1 MWVQS
6 TVPAHPPFAHKQEEP
21 EDDEDDAED
30 DEDDEQDGEDGDLEE
45 VDPERVLDASN
56 MFPHCSEIRE
66 VVCIHAGAYSTL
78 PKMLRRPADLKR
90 GGCIKSPSMEEGRP
104 VGTARVQLAP
114 KLGGAR
120 RGMRC

>member
-30 DEDDEQDGEDGDLEE
+30 DEDDEQDGEDGDLDL
-45 VDPERVLDASN
+45 DPERVLDASN

-104 VGTARVQLAP
+104 VGAARVQLAP